1 LKEHGNIA
9 AHAVWV
15 VTPNGIELSRS
26 IRNNLAIDQYCS
38 RSLESGGGFEPD
50 QAIYFDRLSET
61 VAECFHRYNGHIF
74 VMSTG
79 IVVRVIAPIIR
90 KKTEDP
96 AVVVVD
102 DRGKHAI
109 SLIAGHLGGANKL
122 ARRIAG
128 WIGAEPVITT
138 ATDVNEV
145 PAIDSLAVE
154 KGLSIENPGV
164 IKSINMAFL
173 TRGSIYLYDPY
184 QLLIDELPEEQLEP
198 VSTDWIDEQKGVYNG
213 DLPPESPAVFVS
225 DVRVDLPPQFLVLRP
240 GSLVAGIGCNRNT
253 SCSEIKE
260 LLQTV
265 LDTHGL
271 AIDSLAR
278 IASVNIK
285 NDEPGLIALADD
297 LDLPLAFYSTDELE
311 QVQGIRT
318 PSTMV
323 KKHIGV
329 QSVCEAAA
337 ILASEKG
344 QLIVPKHKT
353 QNVTVAIARIP
364 FS

>member
-1 LKEHGNIA
+1 MTVDL
-9 AHAVWV
+9 
-15 VTPNGIELSRS
+15 
-26 IRNNLAIDQYCS
+26 YCS
-38 RSLESGGGFEPD
+38 RSLEIEDIEPD
-50 QAIYFDRLSET
+50 QAIYFDRLLEM
-61 VAECFHRYNGHIF
+61 VANCFHRYNGHIF
-74 VMSTG
+74 IMSTG
-79 IVVRVIAPIIR
+79 IVLRAIAPIIR
-90 KKTEDP
+90 SKTEDP

-109 SLIAGHLGGANKL
+109 SMLSGHLGGANQL
-122 ARRIAG
+122 TRQIAD

-145 PAIDSLAVE
+145 SAIDILAVE
-154 KGLSIENPGV
+154 RGLHIENPSA
-164 IKSINMAFL
+164 IKAVNMAFL
-173 TRGSIYLYDPY
+173 TRRPIYIFDP
-184 QLLIDELPEEQLEP
+184 QRLMLDALPEEQMIPISPE
-198 VSTDWIDEQKGVYNG
+198 WIDEQNGVYSG
-213 DLPPESPAVFVS
+213 DLSPDSPAVFVS
-225 DVRVDLPPQFLVLRP
+225 DARVDLPSQFLVLRP

-260 LLQTV
+260 LLEAV
-265 LDTHGL
+265 LDSHRL
-271 AIDSLAR
+271 AIASLTR
-278 IASVNIK
+278 MASVNLK

-297 LDLPLAFYSTDELE
+297 LDLPLVFYTTDELE
-311 QVQGIRT
+311 QVQGIQT

-353 QNVTVAIARIP
+353 PNVTVAIARIL